1 MPSRTKTQAGGCQS
15 CTLSKPRKRARRAQ
29 AECPIFP
36 QWLGSCPVHQLR
48 LHPEVGPYRWR
59 VVGEVAA
66 PPLSSCPYTR
76 KLSGPQARMSDT
88 WVASLLLLGLLAGLQ
103 QAAATCGL
111 FFTCPNGCCGSGCC
125 QEYQPEQYEFFSG
138 PLSCRKSEQEAPTA
152 LPEQPP
158 TAPGERVTAPISEPP
173 PSYSEII
180 LKPVLGLPPLEPPPP
195 YSFRPEEY
203 AGVHRGIDSSTF

>member
-1 MPSRTKTQAGGCQS
+1 MYQRLLPG
-15 CTLSKPRKRARRAQ
+15 
-29 AECPIFP
+29 FP
-36 QWLGSCPVHQLR
+36 GRLGSCRVHQLR
-48 LHPEVGPYRWR
+48 LQPEVGPYRWR

-76 KLSGPQARMSDT
+76 KLSGPQAKMSDT
-88 WVASLLLLGLLAGLQ
+88 WVASLLLLGLLAGPQ

-111 FFTCPNGCCGSGCC
+111 FFTCPNGCCGSSCC
-125 QEYQPEQYEFFSG
+125 QEYQPERYEFFSG
-138 PLSCRKSEQEAPTA
+138 PLRIFVIIFLIIIPLLCICGVTKHLYLSCRKSEQEAPTA

-158 TAPGERVTAPISEPP
+158 IAPVERVTAPISEPP
-173 PSYSEII
+173 PPYSEII

-203 AGVHRGIDSSTF
+203 AGVRRGIDSSTF